1 MEDNTQLFES
11 LWERAIEYG
20 KTNIELIKL
29 KLLDKVSD
37 LISSLIPPVLVFF
50 LVGFFLFFLS
60 FGLAFWLGEIIG
72 NAYYGY
78 ILVAALYGIAAIIVH
93 LFVHKRIK
101 KIVSDYIIKKLLE

>member
-11 LWERAIEYG
+11 LWERTIEYG

-37 LISSLIPPVLVFF
+37 LISSLIPPVIVFS

-78 ILVAALYGIAAIIVH
+78 FLVAALYGIVAIIVH
-93 LFVHKRIK
+93 LFIHNRIK
-101 KIVSDYIIKKLLE
+101 KIVSDYIIRKLLK